1 MAAEMV
7 SSAVAQEAVNQVLSR
22 FKGRFEQK
30 SEAKNQM
37 ERMEMAHIKLEAA
50 LETSNKWNITTS
62 APLLRWRS
70 KLKRAAQEC
79 NHAVRSCRQRLQ
91 EEEEMQ
97 NSVRSSPFPN
107 RIAYAARSFVS
118 SIFSRDD
125 EDELRGSTA
134 VRRFER
140 FADGASE
147 FLRYVELGGT
157 PRRYMFFDPLIR
169 HLLAGKGTKYC
180 FVRGSQHLSF
190 LLQPFRRHDNGLDGA
205 LVLLLKDSNAS
216 ENNFLLALNLRLSES
231 IDIVGVAVSCLQ
243 VFIPHLSSTVEAVK
257 TKLTQ
262 LPTQDLCWV
271 SSVCERQNNLY
282 STCSKWLQP
291 NPLCCQQQDHY
302 YAQSYNATS
311 SSSESLFCDIYLEPV
326 MQVYLLAHV
335 SLSVEKNKQR
345 AVIDEESETS
355 RTRDFPYLKFGMHF
369 WPHTSFQDLSPRVE
383 GSATEM
389 INGEAVQHGSFWANI
404 SCFEQLC
411 KMMLPKAVDCL
422 HGNVAATSY
431 QMLWKSK
438 HGGAFLRVEK
448 IPWRLTTQKD
458 MGGKRSERQQVKK
471 VQGWASANNEF
482 MNSWIA
488 HAPAKFLGSA
498 MDWIQTEKRLPQP
511 LSFITNSCVH
521 DCPIKLLSLQY
532 YRSFASKIKSF
543 SLFNA

>member
-1 MAAEMV
+1 MAAEIV
-7 SSAVAQEAVNQVLSR
+7 TSAVAQEAVNQVLSR
-22 FKGRFEQK
+22 FKDRCEQN
-30 SEAKNQM
+30 SEAKDRI

-50 LETSNKWNITTS
+50 LETSNKWNITTR
-62 APLLRWRS
+62 APLLRWQS
-70 KLKRAAQEC
+70 KLKRAVQEC
-79 NHAVRSCRQRLQ
+79 DHTLRRCRQRLQ

-97 NSVRSSPFPN
+97 NSVRSSSFPKQ
-107 RIAYAARSFVS
+107 IAYAARSFVS
-118 SIFSRDD
+118 SIFSRGS
-125 EDELRGSTA
+125 EDELRSSAA

-140 FADGASE
+140 YADGASE

-190 LLQPFRRHDNGLDGA
+190 LLQPFRTHDHGVYGN

-243 VFIPHLSSTVEAVK
+243 LFIPHLSSTVEAVK

-282 STCSKWLQP
+282 SICSKWLQP

-311 SSSESLFCDIYLEPV
+311 SSSESLLCDIYLEPV
-326 MQVYLLAHV
+326 MHVYLSAHV

-369 WPHTSFQDLSPRVE
+369 FPHTSFQDLSPRVE

-389 INGEAVQHGSFWANI
+389 INGEAVQHGSFCANI

-438 HGGAFLRVEK
+438 HGGAILRVQK

-482 MNSWIA
+482 NNSWIA
-488 HAPAKFLGSA
+488 HVPAKFLGSA
-498 MDWIQTEKRLPQP
+498 MDWIQAEKRLPQP
-511 LSFITNSCVH
+511 LLFITNSCVH
-521 DCPIKLLSLQY
+521 DCPIKLLCLQF

-543 SLFNA
+543 SMFNA